1 MANMGLATEL
11 TQWRW
16 LVKVGD
22 LVEVETKFH
31 GKKIG
36 TIIEQWGEEAWI
48 VHIPNHMTSST
59 IAAECDMKV
68 IA

>member
-1 MANMGLATEL
+1 M
-11 TQWRW
+11 
-16 LVKVGD
+16 KVGD

-36 TIIEQWGEEAWI
+36 TIIEQRSDRPSDTAWI
-48 VHIPNHMTSST
+48 VHIPNHWTSST